1 MWSWPGR
8 HTGVAFWRPVCSAST
23 HRRLGVNHLVMSTD
37 WAGTPESLAAE
48 TIEMLAKEAF
58 PRVRQG
64 L

>member
-1 MWSWPGR
+1 M
-8 HTGVAFWRPVCSAST
+8 AFWRPVCSAST
-23 HRRLGVNHLVMSTD
+23 HRRLGVNHLLMSTD